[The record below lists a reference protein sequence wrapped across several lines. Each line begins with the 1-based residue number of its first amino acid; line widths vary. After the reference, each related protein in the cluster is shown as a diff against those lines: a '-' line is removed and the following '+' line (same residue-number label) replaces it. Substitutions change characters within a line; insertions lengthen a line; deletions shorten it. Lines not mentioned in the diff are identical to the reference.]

1 MDGQTHEK
9 ADERTFSLLSV
20 IVACICIAAYALALV
35 VAGVQIGLDIKERRI
50 AAERDFSD
58 LADRSSRLDA
68 QAFMDE
74 SFQDIIRNALT
85 NSVTLQAV
93 ILTGPNGEYAFERS
107 LSGSINWEENTPR
120 FAKQFGVSSLPFR
133 PLPIEGLRN
142 VTLSAVYRYI
152 DIGFLLSVL
161 KRTLVIVLA
170 ALTVAFFA
178 LILESL
184 TDKRQPQW
192 TAISP
197 DSPPSGKYPPATK
210 RPSPLTKPA
219 AGDSPPNGNA
229 ADDDSFDDVFRIEDD
244 DAALSGASS
253 SPGASGVAE
262 EPPPAEEPAGA
273 LESVAPDGISP
284 EKDTRKRLDA
294 ELRRAESSG
303 QDLTV
308 AVLEYGNPN
317 DPEGAAFEDFVRITA
332 DYFGPMT
339 MTFEKGDT
347 GITAILPGTSL
358 DAGIE
363 QINEFR
369 DRIPAR
375 FARGLAAGI
384 SSRQDRQVAAD
395 RLLLEAVEATVKS
408 REDPENRVVAFKSDP
423 EKYRAFIEK
432 KSAR

>member
-1 MDGQTHEK
+1 
-9 ADERTFSLLSV
+9 
-20 IVACICIAAYALALV
+20 
-35 VAGVQIGLDIKERRI
+35 
-50 AAERDFSD
+50 
-58 LADRSSRLDA
+58 
-68 QAFMDE
+68 
-74 SFQDIIRNALT
+74 
-85 NSVTLQAV
+85 
-93 ILTGPNGEYAFERS
+93 
-107 LSGSINWEENTPR
+107 
-120 FAKQFGVSSLPFR
+120 
-133 PLPIEGLRN
+133 
-142 VTLSAVYRYI
+142 
-152 DIGFLLSVL
+152 VL
-161 KRTLVIVLA
+161 KRTLIIVLA

-184 TDKRQPQW
+184 TDKRQPQE
-192 TAISP
+192 TAIPP
-197 DSPPSGKYPPATK
+197 DSPPADKYPPATK
-210 RPSPLTKPA
+210 GPSPLTKPA
-219 AGDSPPNGNA
+219 AG
-229 ADDDSFDDVFRIEDD
+229 DSFDDVFRIEDD

-253 SPGASGVAE
+253 PPSALGVVE
-262 EPPPAEEPAGA
+262 ELPPAEERAEEAEPSA
-273 LESVAPDGISP
+273 LDGIGP
-284 EKDTRKRLDA
+284 EKDTRKHLDA

-317 DPEGAAFEDFVRITA
+317 DPEGAAFEDFIHITV
-332 DYFGPMT
+332 DYFGHTT
-339 MTFEKGDT
+339 MTFKKGDT
-347 GITAILPGTSL
+347 GITAIFPGTSL

-369 DRIPAR
+369 ERIPAR